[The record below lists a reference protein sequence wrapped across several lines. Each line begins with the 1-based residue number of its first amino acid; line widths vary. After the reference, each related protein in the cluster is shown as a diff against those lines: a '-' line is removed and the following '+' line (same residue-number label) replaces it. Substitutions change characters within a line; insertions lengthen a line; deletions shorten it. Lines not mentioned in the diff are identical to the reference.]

1 MCPPQGWHRK
11 CSKSLGG
18 GGGKG
23 GAPGRGSTTLGLEA
37 SRLNMA
43 LGNGRWEPCRFQGRE
58 QKAAVGGSE
67 KH

>member
-1 MCPPQGWHRK
+1 MEEGVRV
-11 CSKSLGG
+11 
-18 GGGKG
+18 
-23 GAPGRGSTTLGLEA
+23 GLQEEVQLHWVLKLLD
-37 SRLNMA
+37 LNTA